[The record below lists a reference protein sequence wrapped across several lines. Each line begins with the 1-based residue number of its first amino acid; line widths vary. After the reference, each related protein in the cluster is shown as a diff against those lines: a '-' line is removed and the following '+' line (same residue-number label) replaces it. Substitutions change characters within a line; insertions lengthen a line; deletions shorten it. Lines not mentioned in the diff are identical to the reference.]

1 MPNTALVTP
10 DLLKW
15 ARLTAKYSLE
25 DAASKL
31 KIDASKLIDW
41 EEGKKS
47 PTVAQAE
54 KMSKLYK
61 RPLAVFFLP
70 TPPERFETLRD
81 FRKNSRSEDFS
92 TALSFMMR
100 EILAK
105 QSWISA
111 FRKEEGEQPHEFV
124 GKFSTNDSPELVAT
138 NIRIMLQ
145 IEGCPTNIDI
155 LKYCVEKV
163 ESKGIFVSQASYV
176 NSRILLEI
184 EDVRGFAIS
193 DSYAPFV
200 FINSRDSKNAQ
211 LFTLIH
217 ELAHIWI
224 GESGVSDL
232 NLYSVAGSD
241 ASDYENTE
249 YFCNEV
255 AANVLMPKE
264 KIHSIVDE
272 MQKIGID
279 EIDILSSNFR
289 VSSYAM
295 LVRLRN
301 LGFIKLHPFMD
312 IREELSNRYK
322 IFIAQS
328 QSKSSGGGPDYN
340 LLTIRKNSK
349 SFSRIIYNLYRGG
362 RISGSEASDLLN
374 IKLNYFPKLKN
385 LIYS

>member
-1 MPNTALVTP
+1 MPNIALVTP

-25 DAASKL
+25 DAAFKL
-31 KIDASKLIDW
+31 KIDTTKLLDW
-41 EEGKKS
+41 EEGNKS
-47 PTVAQAE
+47 PTVTQAE

-70 TPPERFETLRD
+70 VPPERFETLRD
-81 FRKNSRSEDFS
+81 FRKSSRSEDFN
-92 TALSFMMR
+92 TALSFLMR

-105 QSWISA
+105 QSWISD
-111 FRKEEGEQPHEFV
+111 FRKEEGELPHEFV
-124 GKFSTNDSPELVAT
+124 GKFSLNDTHEVVAT
-138 NIRIMLQ
+138 NIRKMLRND
-145 IEGCPTNIDI
+145 ECPRQVDI
-155 LKYCVEKV
+155 LKYCVEKA
-163 ESKGIFVSQASYV
+163 ESNGIFVSQASYV
-176 NSRILLEI
+176 NSRLLLEI

-193 DSYAPFV
+193 DSYAPYI

-232 NLYSVAGSD
+232 NLYSVMGGNAL
-241 ASDYENTE
+241 DYETTE

-264 KIHSIVDE
+264 KIHTSVDG
-272 MQKIGID
+272 MQNIGIN
-279 EIDILSSNFR
+279 EVDILSDKFR

-301 LGFIKLHPFMD
+301 LGLIKFKTFMTLK
-312 IREELSNRYK
+312 EQLSDRYK
-322 IFIAQS
+322 KYVAQS
-328 QSKSSGGGPDYN
+328 SAKSSSGGPNYN

-362 RISGSEASDLLN
+362 RISGSEASDLLS
-374 IKLNYFPKLKN
+374 IKLNYFSKLKN
-385 LIYS
+385 LLYS

>member
-1 MPNTALVTP
+1 MPNIALVTP

-25 DAASKL
+25 DAAGKL
-31 KIDASKLIDW
+31 KIDASKLLDW

-54 KMSKLYK
+54 KMSKIYK

-70 TPPERFETLRD
+70 VPPERFETLRD
-81 FRKNSRSEDFS
+81 FRKSSRSEDFN
-92 TALSFMMR
+92 TALSFLMR

-105 QSWISA
+105 QSWISD
-111 FRKEEGEQPHEFV
+111 FRKEDGERPHEFV
-124 GKFSTNDSPELVAT
+124 GKFSLNDPPEVVAI
-138 NIRIMLQ
+138 NIRKMLQ
-145 IEGCPTNIDI
+145 KDECPRYVDI
-155 LKYCVEKV
+155 LKYCVEKA
-163 ESKGIFVSQASYV
+163 ESKGIFISQASFV
-176 NSRILLEI
+176 NSRLLLEI

-193 DSYAPFV
+193 DSYAPFI

-217 ELAHIWI
+217 ELAHIFI

-232 NLYSVAGSD
+232 NLYSVAGGD
-241 ASDYENTE
+241 VLDYENTE
-249 YFCNEV
+249 YYCNEV

-264 KIHSIVDE
+264 KIHISVRGL
-272 MQKIGID
+272 QNIGIN
-279 EIDILSSNFR
+279 EVNILSNNFR

-301 LGFIKLHPFMD
+301 LGLIKFHTFMT
-312 IREELSNRYK
+312 IREELSDRYK
-322 IFIAQS
+322 EYIAQS
-328 QSKSSGGGPDYN
+328 SAKSSGGGPDYN

-362 RISGSEASDLLN
+362 RISGSEASDLLS

-385 LIYS
+385 LLYS